1 MNKLKKFISF
11 ATFPFCRE
19 YNLRKTATAFSGE
32 ALYASLLEPTVNKRK
47 YPKMKLKITLILL
60 ICFSKI
66 YSQKIEKEIG
76 EIKITQ
82 EGFYFEDY
90 LKSKKRKVSKSEF
103 YFDNFGNIL
112 EKISYGRQHYNKLNV
127 IGDIEQYSYENEKL
141 ISKKHWISSCENESF
156 SVYNT
161 ELIYDENNLLIKE
174 IFSNPISQPFVYKYE
189 KNKIEIHSGNFY
201 IQKVFDEQNRII
213 QCNQIFEETNKI
225 RWQYLYEYRD
235 NCRIANFQT
244 YYGDGKESSKREI
257 VVFDKENRKI
267 SEEIYNYNR
276 TKIVFKYSE
285 NGVINEVAEYESSL
299 EKEDYKLLRLTKIKI
314 NKSSKKLTKEII
326 EKINSELD
334 SV

>member
-1 MNKLKKFISF
+1 
-11 ATFPFCRE
+11 
-19 YNLRKTATAFSGE
+19 
-32 ALYASLLEPTVNKRK
+32 
-47 YPKMKLKITLILL
+47 MKLKITLILL